1 MQFDFSAFI
10 QGKTS
15 EVVFLWKYI
24 SIIYIYIF
32 CKSHKVREAQLVR
45 KEYLQKGSGSSLS
58 CHVDQVCSCCCW
70 VLAGEKKKKKK
81 KDAFTKDKVKK
92 RALFFSL
99 LLSLLPCSPPP
110 ALPACCGAP
119 AALQQRSASCRVLG
133 VVGKQNQWPGCFV
146 ATATKSNPH
155 SSVWLPVG
163 GRSETSTDAAVL
175 QKDEC

>member
-1 MQFDFSAFI
+1 MEI
-10 QGKTS
+10 
-15 EVVFLWKYI
+15 YI
-24 SIIYIYIF
+24 YYIYIF
-32 CKSHKVREAQLVR
+32 FANLTKCGKPSWSGKSTCKRVQVPLYPATWIRFVPVAV
-45 KEYLQKGSGSSLS
+45 GSWL
-58 CHVDQVCSCCCW
+58 
-70 VLAGEKKKKKK
+70 GEKKEKK

>member
-24 SIIYIYIF
+24 SIIYIYF
-32 CKSHKVREAQLVR
+32 
-45 KEYLQKGSGSSLS
+45 LQISQSAGSPAGQERVLAKGFRFLFILPRGSGLFLLLLGLG
-58 CHVDQVCSCCCW
+58 W
-70 VLAGEKKKKKK
+70 GKKKEKK